1 MFLSMFDL
9 CVHLQSQIGL
19 LQQKVKSLKQE
30 NDQLT
35 EANKELKKKQQEWES
50 ECNRSVCVYHKL
62 IITVS

>member
-19 LQQKVKSLKQE
+19 LQQQVKSLKQE

-50 ECNRSVCVYHKL
+50 ECNRSVCMC
-62 IITVS
+62 IP